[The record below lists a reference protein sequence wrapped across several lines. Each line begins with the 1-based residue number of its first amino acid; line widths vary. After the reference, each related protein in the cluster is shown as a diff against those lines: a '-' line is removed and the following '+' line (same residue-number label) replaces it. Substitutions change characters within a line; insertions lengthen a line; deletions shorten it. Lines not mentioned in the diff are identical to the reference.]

1 MAEAQQPSASTDE
14 QTSDDFIAAVLDVV
28 SQIPEGHVM
37 SYGGV
42 AASLGSRAARQVGKI
57 MAYYGSTVPW
67 WRVIRSDGY
76 APEGHDERALE
87 HYEAEGTPLLPT
99 ASGRVRVNMRLAQ
112 LRP

>member
-1 MAEAQQPSASTDE
+1 MADRQDDSASRPEPT
-14 QTSDDFIAAVLDVV
+14 TDDFIAAVLDVV

-42 AASLGSRAARQVGKI
+42 AAALGSRAARQVGKI
-57 MAYYGSTVPW
+57 MAYYGSSVPW

-76 APEGHDERALE
+76 APEGHDDRALK